1 MCTKCEYI
9 MPKMYL
15 HVASQQVPAFTPP
28 CCSSFVN
35 LQGTD
40 SEDET
45 SLSEDSGRKN
55 PWRNLA
61 TGGDAYY
68 LQRMQKQTC

>member
-1 MCTKCEYI
+1 MASIVCKRCIY
-9 MPKMYL
+9 MFPLLRYL
-15 HVASQQVPAFTPP
+15 HL
-28 CCSSFVN
+28 C

-45 SLSEDSGRKN
+45 SLSEDSDRKN

-61 TGGDAYY
+61 TGGDAY
-68 LQRMQKQTC
+68 MQHMQEEKG

>member
-1 MCTKCEYI
+1 MQKV
-9 MPKMYL
+9 YL
-15 HVASQQVPAFTPP
+15 HVASQQVAFTPP

-61 TGGDAYY
+61 TGGDAYDIDQSGY
-68 LQRMQKQTC
+68 VES